1 MSLEEGS
8 VECMVGGGGRYVCVR
23 VRVCVCLC
31 HCTAVMGELPGR
43 IIMVCANT
51 C

>member
-8 VECMVGGGGRYVCVR
+8 VECMVGGGGILCVCVC
-23 VRVCVCLC
+23 VCVCLC
-31 HCTAVMGELPGR
+31 HCTAAMGELPGR